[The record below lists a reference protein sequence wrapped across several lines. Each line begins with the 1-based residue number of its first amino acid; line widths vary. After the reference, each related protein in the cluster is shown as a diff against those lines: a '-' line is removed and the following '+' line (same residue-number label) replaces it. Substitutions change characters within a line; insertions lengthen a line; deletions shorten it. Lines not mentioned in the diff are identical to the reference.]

1 MKTLHTHLVRSAV
14 FLVFALLFPVL
25 GWGQGTPNL
34 NNDDFSITLIKG
46 NTTCNKPGVL
56 QIRYRNAVA
65 GLQTLHYEIYKNGAL
80 TYVQDVNPND
90 IFIQSLEDFEDGDQF
105 WIQVRGVTT
114 GGVETSTSQIY
125 DRSRQTGNFTY
136 SIQAIDAADM
146 TLLSE
151 GVGGCSGMGGR
162 LSMSMGMIGFS
173 KVEWKVYQSG
183 TLLKTINSTTPE
195 LLEKVDQLAAGTYR
209 VVARATPACPTTHPT
224 PTTPGASWDGDV
236 LVLTRD
242 VKIGAFDLG
251 GEYIDGT
258 LGSCGANL
266 NWQVLRT
273 SGISSVT
280 AEILPRGGSVALK
293 TMATNVMNQFYV
305 FFEDV
310 PAGDYTLRLTAD
322 CGSVETKDF
331 SVKSMLPRVFA
342 SYQNNDQF
350 DNPCTK
356 GYVGCGSNNSGN
368 DPATFRLI
376 RESTNEV
383 IATKTWKYSQ
393 EDPECRI
400 YGLALIPGEKYFVE
414 ADFCGVTGKSDTFI
428 PTEYKP
434 NISWEVL
441 SQASG
446 ICTGKGG
453 KVKIKINSSRGL
465 PVTSQ
470 GTLEVLWPDGTTLLN
485 QSMPEGWSGEVV
497 LNDVPP
503 FQHFD
508 YGKYYTIR
516 FTLDCTGSVTES
528 IYGHMGL
535 TSQNYNIAMN
545 YVQSLDQC
553 AYHYTLNFRPTG
565 TDGIDM
571 QTIIDG
577 TFELRKEDGSLVW
590 QGQFIP
596 DFANYGLMSIPLPG
610 EGIYIM
616 TARNSCG
623 SYYVAQKIKVENRNV
638 WGDNHLNLRNVVVRA
653 LPLPCKDIGVIDVGS
668 MNLILYKGEAN
679 QGVSEDEVLWKLE
692 KDGAPYRNGDFKKKK
707 GDGSIYNYLI
717 KNLPPGKYK
726 FTSYLSCNPTIKLE
740 RTFELKTELTL
751 HNFGTTGSCGSKILG
766 ITDLSFYGFNTQE
779 LENGVGGDNDYG
791 YTHLNYPYRIYN
803 ADTGIL
809 YQEGVLQMDS
819 HYGSGIGLTQ
829 KLPSGNYRIEIKPTT
844 LICGGIPAYNYNF
857 TVPTLPDNALILASQ
872 RDKDDLIVEHTSYRS
887 NNGSLTV
894 GLYKRQY
901 SDYTFVDDNFP
912 VVFTLRAKN
921 GGFTKTLTVNGAEH
935 NVKFENLPAG
945 LYDLSATIEG
955 NNCVPAREVK
965 IETIANDQWS
975 ASAHLSPL
983 CAGGAK
989 QRQRHVSFRVAG
1001 SDPSLATVVYT
1012 FKTYVWDDVAADYVL
1027 ANSVTGA
1034 PGQLTAMVDITTYAG
1049 TSAPSFNS
1057 YDVNAPLLAYKYTI
1071 EAGSEEVYSTY
1082 DLTEGMWGI
1091 YDYNQLVEYKKTDA
1105 TFATNKGKVTV
1116 QVNPVV
1122 SVYGGSKRFPVRLSL
1137 QDKIEWRI
1145 QRNDGSNVQTK
1156 TTTIFEPVTFD
1167 QLNPGQYSVQGNV
1180 KIKNCTSS
1188 SNYFKQIDILAPGLH
1203 FQATGTD
1210 GKCDSDCKITVKVL
1224 DDAAAFSKVTYTITY
1239 IEEGNEKEKT
1249 ISTSDATQEKVFDG
1263 LPAGNY
1269 KVKAEAEILTSDGLR
1284 TFTANSEVV
1293 LKTESPNMNIIQH
1306 VVASRP
1312 SFKNCAT
1319 GYLAFRFQD
1328 VSEETYGDYAQRFN
1342 DDYEFTITEAPPGVT
1357 VPLTFKVEPVRGYY
1371 YAYTAAI
1378 TPFRNLPAGDYKVK
1392 VTNHCKT
1399 LFLTCKIDEIED
1411 LVFSTPW
1418 TCVNFLDY
1426 NGYAYGYDYDDGID
1440 INSLYGYDY
1449 GYGPLHI
1456 RRYRGK
1462 YYFQHTPFAAFY
1474 YFHRNNPRF
1483 CQYVTW
1489 DDLITQ
1495 DIHDSFGNE
1504 MTNIPFAREA
1514 KELTVRPW
1522 AIDKVTL
1529 KFKCSTIA
1537 DKVFTGGFSS
1547 CRVEKSYC
1555 GQPTVNV
1562 TDFIKRAR
1570 LPETFTLVV
1579 NELNGTTIGAEVLRR
1594 VNPNETYSLGTARK
1608 TFLVRLYTADNFVL
1622 MEYTL
1627 FPIEVENTMTL
1638 ETVANDDCKTAS
1650 IKIYYSNDILS
1661 CYAPYILKTYKGS
1674 GATRTLLSE
1683 QLFNQYTCSRHT
1695 YRNDY
1700 EPDTDYEFE
1709 LYTADAILLDRKSI
1723 HTPQVLPTTLST
1735 NFYFGN
1741 KCSPTNTVVRTFQ
1754 QNGKQYNEM
1763 FYRLSVVYADNWDHG
1778 LHYYSNCYETWC
1790 GGRRCDRSKAAILT
1804 IVKDGLTYRGEV
1816 NGGYTGGFSIAQ
1828 WTVERNGK
1836 RYPSEGP
1843 VFAWDETING
1853 TLTAAECGLS
1863 VNITGKALKKESNF
1877 MSPRLENMTM
1887 VQTCTG
1893 WDIIPGGQISYTAVD
1908 GSRHTSTYKEYR
1920 DPYTGQW
1927 KDVTLPFAQPKSSNS
1942 FRLTLRGDDLCDIV
1956 VDSERLI
1963 YKPHTLNQIESAS
1976 YYCSGD
1982 NKGRIYVGAQDG
1994 VPPYKYEL
2002 LNGENETD
2010 PVVETK
2016 TDTGPVVFEYGN
2028 VGQKYRVH
2036 VWDACGNL
2044 RIHYLTTVVSTVDLG
2059 YQLSKTR
2066 QFCTG
2071 DDLKLTIQSF
2081 PGATYDWTLPD
2092 GSHLNT
2098 RIIDLGPATRAMA
2111 GAYNVVITPAD
2122 CNSTI
2127 NATITVVV
2135 DDIGAPTW
2143 TPAVQTICQGT
2154 TATLSPGAAQS
2165 YTDNTPGT
2173 PKYQWQKRDP
2183 YATNFIDID
2192 GATLADYTFQGDN
2205 PGAYTFRRVTTY
2217 KGCEHT
2223 SEEAR
2228 IVVTPGPIQTL
2239 SPIELE
2245 RTVRKGSTGYTLT
2258 GGSLQTNGTTI
2269 ASYKWERSTDGV
2281 VWTTVGTSANYKET
2295 QKFKLEKVYYRRTVT
2310 PTVGT
2315 CTHTTPT
2322 ITVNFKKVR
2331 PAYVNPH
2338 IRLRVKSE

>member
-1 MKTLHTHLVRSAV
+1 MKTLQNHFVRSAL
-14 FLVFALLFPVL
+14 FLLFALLYPVL
-25 GWGQGTPNL
+25 GWGQGVPNL
-34 NNDDFSITLIKG
+34 NNDDFSITLTKG

-65 GLQTLHYEIYKNGAL
+65 GLQTLHYELLKNGVL

-90 IFIQSLEDFEDGDQF
+90 VFTQPLEDLEDGDRF

-114 GGVETSTSQIY
+114 GGMETPTYSLY
-125 DRSRQTGNFTY
+125 DRSLHTGDFTY

-146 TLLSE
+146 NLRSE

-162 LSMSMGMIGFS
+162 LSMSMNMAGFS

-183 TLLKTINSTTPE
+183 TLLKTIDSTTPE

-251 GEYIDGT
+251 EEYISST

-293 TMATNVMNQFYV
+293 TMTTNVMNQFYV

-331 SVKSMLPRVFA
+331 SVKSGTLSVYA
-342 SYQNNDQF
+342 YYQNSDQNI
-350 DNPCTK
+350 NPCAK
-356 GYVGCGSNNSGN
+356 GYVQCSSNAPMKESV
-368 DPATFRLI
+368 TYRLI

-393 EDPECRI
+393 EENQCLI
-400 YGLALIPGEKYFVE
+400 NGLVLIAGEKYFVE
-414 ADFCGVTGKSDTFI
+414 ASVCGVTGKSETFI
-428 PTEYKP
+428 APEYKP
-434 NISWEVL
+434 NIGWEVL
-441 SQASG
+441 STASG
-446 ICTGKGG
+446 ICAGEGG
-453 KVKIKINSSRGL
+453 KVKIKITTPQSL
-465 PVTSQ
+465 PLTSK
-470 GTLEVLWPDGTTLLN
+470 GTLEVLNPDGTVLFN
-485 QSMPEGWSGEVV
+485 QSMPEGWSGEVI
-497 LNDVPP
+497 LNDVSPLSSET
-503 FQHFD
+503 
-508 YGKYYTIR
+508 YTLR
-516 FTLDCTGSVTES
+516 FTLDCNGLVSEYPYANMWMTGS
-528 IYGHMGL
+528 G
-535 TSQNYNIAMN
+535 YNIDMK
-545 YVQSLDQC
+545 YTQTLDQC
-553 AYHYTLNFRPTG
+553 TYRYTLGFRPTG
-565 TDGIDM
+565 TAGNGYQSIK
-571 QTIIDG
+571 DG
-577 TFELRKEDGSLVW
+577 TFELRKDDGTLVW
-590 QGQFIP
+590 QGAYVP
-596 DFANYGLMSIPLPG
+596 DFANTGYMNISLPG
-610 EGIYIM
+610 EGTYM
-616 TARNSCG
+616 MLSRNSCG
-623 SYYVAQKIKVENRNV
+623 SFRLINSINVKKRDVFEEGVPRKV
-638 WGDNHLNLRNVVVRA
+638 DILK
-653 LPLPCKDIGVIDVGS
+653 LPLPCYDTGEIRIGNMNPMYGS
-668 MNLILYKGEAN
+668 YHGD
-679 QGVSEDEVLWKLE
+679 QGISLEEVQWKLE
-692 KDGAPYRNGDFKKKK
+692 KDGVLYRQGTFKKQ
-707 GDGSIYNYLI
+707 GSFVEEDGSERL
-717 KNLPPGKYK
+717 KDLPPGKYK
-726 FTSYLSCNPTIKLE
+726 FTSYLACDPTIKSE
-740 RTFELKTELTL
+740 DSFELKTEIMPS
-751 HNFGTTGSCGSKILG
+751 FFESTGSCGTKILG
-766 ITDLSFYGFNTQE
+766 QTRMGFNIF
-779 LENGVGGDNDYG
+779 NVDNQRVKEDG
-791 YTHLNYPYRIYN
+791 MSFHRLMNYSYRLYN
-803 ADTGIL
+803 ADTGVF
-809 YQEGVLQMDS
+809 YQEGDLTS
-819 HYGSGIGLTQ
+819 CSG
-829 KLPSGNYRIEIKPTT
+829 GNYRMCFQQAIPNGNYRMEIRTPM

-857 TVPTLPDNALILASQ
+857 TVPTLPDNALSLASQ
-872 RDKDDLIVEHTSYRS
+872 RDKNDLIVEHTSYRS

-901 SDYTFVDDNFP
+901 SDYIFVDDNFP

-921 GGFTKTLTVNGAEH
+921 GSFTKTLTANGAEH

-945 LYDLSATIEG
+945 LYELSATIEG

-965 IETIANDQWS
+965 IETVANDQWS

-983 CAGGAK
+983 CAGGPK

-1027 ANSVTGA
+1027 AKSVTGA

-1049 TSAPSFNS
+1049 TSAPSLNS

-1082 DLTEGMWGI
+1082 DLTDAMGGI
-1091 YDYNQLVEYKKTDA
+1091 YDYNQLVKCDKTDA
-1105 TFATNKGKVTV
+1105 TFTTNKGKVTV

-1122 SVYGGSKRFPVRLSL
+1122 SVYGGSKRFPQRLSL

-1145 QRNDGSNVQTK
+1145 QRNDGSNAQTK
-1156 TTTIFEPVTFD
+1156 TATLFESVTFD
-1167 QLNPGQYSVQGNV
+1167 QLAPGQYSVMGN
-1180 KIKNCTSS
+1180 IRMKNCVFS
-1188 SNYFKQIDILAPGLH
+1188 SNNYNTNVEILTPGVHL
-1203 FQATGTD
+1203 QATGTD

-1249 ISTSDATQEKVFDG
+1249 LSTSDATQEKVFDG

-1269 KVKAEAEILTSDGLR
+1269 KVKAEAEVLTSDGLR

-1319 GYLAFRFQD
+1319 GYLAFKFQD
-1328 VSEETYGDYAQRFN
+1328 ITETTFGDVSTRFN
-1342 DDYEFTITEAPPGVT
+1342 DDYEFTITEAPAGVT
-1357 VPLTFKVEPVRGYY
+1357 LPLTFKVVPAEVLSTNS
-1371 YAYTAAI
+1371 AYKSAI
-1378 TPFRNLPAGDYKVK
+1378 TPFRNLPAGEYKVK

-1399 LFLTCKIDEIED
+1399 LFLTCRINQIED
-1411 LVFSTPW
+1411 LDIPAPW
-1418 TCVNFLDY
+1418 GCINFALGSNYNYDYEDY
-1426 NGYAYGYDYDDGID
+1426 NYYTHHNNYYAYG
-1440 INSLYGYDY
+1440 
-1449 GYGPLHI
+1449 PLNI
-1456 RRYRGK
+1456 RRNKGK
-1462 YYFQHTPFAAFY
+1462 YYFYWTPFASVRDFFLQY
-1474 YFHRNNPRF
+1474 SNNY
-1483 CQYVTW
+1483 QYLVW

-1495 DIHDSFGNE
+1495 DIHDSFGHE
-1504 MTNIPFAREA
+1504 MTNIPMSWEP
-1514 KELTVRPW
+1514 KEMTVRPW

-1529 KFKCSTIA
+1529 KFNCPAIA
-1537 DKVFTGGFSS
+1537 DKVFTGVFSS
-1547 CRVEKSYC
+1547 CRTEKTYC
-1555 GQPTVNV
+1555 GQPIVNV
-1562 TDFIKRAR
+1562 TDLIRRAR

-1579 NELNGTTIGAEVLRR
+1579 NELNGTTIGAEVLRKI
-1594 VNPNETYSLGTARK
+1594 NPNQTYSLPDRSK
-1608 TFLVRLYTADNFVL
+1608 TYLVRLYTHDNFVL
-1622 MEYTL
+1622 LEYSMS
-1627 FPIEVENTMTL
+1627 PVQVENTMTL
-1638 ETVANDDCKTAS
+1638 EAYSNYDCKATS
-1650 IKIYYSNDILS
+1650 ISIRYSRDIVD
-1661 CYAPYILKTYKGS
+1661 CYAPYVLKTYVGS
-1674 GATRTLLSE
+1674 GATRTLLRE
-1683 QLFNQYTCSRHT
+1683 TLINRYIYTSTFT
-1695 YRNDY
+1695 YRSDY
-1700 EPDTDYEFE
+1700 SPNTDYEFE
-1709 LYTADAILLDRKSI
+1709 LYTADGVLLDRKGI
-1723 HTPQVLPTTLST
+1723 HTPPLISVTLPTTY
-1735 NFYFGN
+1735 YFGN
-1741 KCSPTNTVVRTFQ
+1741 RCSPSNTVVHTYASGDGSYK
-1754 QNGKQYNEM
+1754 NDMY
-1763 FYRLSVVYADNWDHG
+1763 YRLKHIYADTWDYSKK
-1778 LHYYSNCYETWC
+1778 YYEPDNNSVINETTYR
-1790 GGRRCDRSKAAILT
+1790 GKPMILT
-1804 IVKDGLTYRGEV
+1804 VVKDGKTYRGDLRGLGTTV
-1816 NGGYTGGFSIAQ
+1816 TTIDS

-1836 RYPSEGP
+1836 LYPSEGP
-1843 VFAWDETING
+1843 VFAWNETING
-1853 TLTAAECGLS
+1853 TLTTPECGLS

-1877 MSPRLENMTM
+1877 EHTHLENMTM

-1893 WDIIPGGQISYTAVD
+1893 WDIIPGGQVSYTAVD
-1908 GSRHTSTYKEYR
+1908 GSRHTSTYKEYL

-1927 KDVTLPFAQPKSSNS
+1927 KDVTLPFAQPKSPNS
-1942 FRLTLRGDDLCDIV
+1942 FRLRLRGDDLCDIT
-1956 VDSERLI
+1956 VDSSPLL

-2071 DDLKLTIQSF
+2071 DNLKLTIQSF

-2111 GAYNVVITPAD
+2111 GVYNVVITPAD

-2154 TATLSPGAAQS
+2154 TATISPGAAQS

-2315 CTHTTPT
+2315 CAHTTPT